1 MESKSLV
8 SVIIIFLNAERFIE
22 EAIDSVLQQT
32 YADWELLLVD
42 DGSSDASTQIAR
54 RFAARLPGKV
64 LYLEH
69 DQHVNLG
76 KSASRNLGISEARGE
91 FIAFL
96 DADDVWLPHKL
107 EEQVSI
113 LSAQPEAVMLY
124 GRTQK
129 WFGWTGRA
137 EDIEKDALTQLAVE
151 PDTLAQPPLL
161 LTRFLKNENIYP
173 CTCSMLVRR
182 SAFERVGMFEE
193 TFRDAYEDMVFH
205 TKVFLNVPVFVS
217 GKCWDRY
224 RRHENNSWKH
234 MVAAGLYDPL
244 NPNPLRRDYLR
255 WVEKYLTR
263 CGVTQ
268 GEVWSTL
275 QQELWPYRHPLLY
288 RLLKAIRQRSL
299 EATEMTKAL
308 ARRILPASIHQW
320 LRSQVHVGKSYE

>member
-1 MESKSLV
+1 MENKPLV
-8 SVIIIFLNAERFIE
+8 SVIIIFLNAERFME

-54 RFAARLPGKV
+54 GFAARLPARV
-64 LYLEH
+64 RYLEH
-69 DQHVNLG
+69 DRHVNLG
-76 KSASRNLGISEARGE
+76 KSASRNLGIRDARGE

-129 WFGWTGRA
+129 WFGWTGSA

-151 PDTLAQPPLL
+151 PETLAQPPLL
-161 LTRFLKNENIYP
+161 LTLFLKNENIYP

-182 SAFERVGMFEE
+182 AAFERVGMFEE
-193 TFRDAYEDMVFH
+193 SFRDAYEDMVFH
-205 TKVFLNVPVFVS
+205 TRVFLNAPVFVS
-217 GKCWDRY
+217 GQCWDRY
-224 RRHENNSWKH
+224 RRHENNSWKR

-244 NPNPLRRDYLR
+244 NPNPLRSDYLR
-255 WVEKYLTR
+255 WVEKYLISR
-263 CGVTQ
+263 GVIQ
-268 GEVWSTL
+268 GEVWGTL
-275 QQELWPYRHPLLY
+275 QQELWPYRHPLSY
-288 RLLKAIRQRSL
+288 RLIKATVQRSL
-299 EATEMTKAL
+299 EAKEMTKRV
-308 ARRILPASIHQW
+308 ARSVLPSSLLKW
-320 LRSQVHVGKSYE
+320 LRSQLAVRKL